1 MKIDTHIHSQYS
13 KDSITPLKD
22 IIKYSQ
28 KIGLNAIAITDH
40 DEIEGTWAVRK
51 LEHEGLILIPGE
63 EVSSTKGH
71 IVALGIT
78 DYIKPLQ
85 TPAETIDQIHDNAG
99 IAISA
104 HPYCYYRSGLGDIV
118 RQLDIDAMET
128 KNSRFILGISN
139 YLAKQ
144 VSQKNSIPEI
154 GASDAHFVKGI
165 GRCYTEMPDCDDVDE
180 ILKNIKKGN
189 TTAHGERTPM
199 NLIIKEVIEDH
210 GSRKLV
216 RVTIE
221 VKVIDVPSEE
231 EWNSIEK

>member
-1 MKIDTHIHSQYS
+1 MKIDTHIHSKYS
-13 KDSITPLKD
+13 KDSITPLED

-51 LEHEGLILIPGE
+51 LEHEGLLLIPGE

-99 IAISA
+99 IAIAA

-118 RQLDIDAMET
+118 QSLDIDAMET
-128 KNSRFILGISN
+128 KNSRFIFGVSN
-139 YLAKQ
+139 YLSKK
-144 VSQKNSIPEI
+144 VSEKNNVPPI
-154 GASDAHFVKGI
+154 GASDAHFIKGI
-165 GRCYTEMPDCDDVDE
+165 GRCYTEIPEADDVDT
-180 ILKNIKKGN
+180 ILKYIKKGKS
-189 TTAHGERTPM
+189 TAHGVRTPM
-199 NLIIKEVIEDH
+199 NLIIKEVI
-210 GSRKLV
+210 RKKGH
-216 RVTIE
+216 RTKPKTE
-221 VKVIDVPSEE
+221 
-231 EWNSIEK
+231 